1 LKNRLAAR
9 CKRQSAINRMS
20 QQAARKWIGM
30 IAFGLLPACMTLP
43 RENAGAEISLQK
55 TGLPQAE
62 LLLQQARRLDDESDA
77 AAVFRLRAAEI
88 AWTELSGRGG
98 SVQKVESLP
107 PNDQKALKILARSAE
122 ELAPLFVGKGKVRQ
136 RNFTYAGRSY
146 RVEAARD
153 ATPTVYSP
161 ARLVSV
167 RPAREVPRKLMDNWF
182 EETGAGAPLSPRWYQ
197 TEGSG
202 IERFVPPRGYI
213 EPLTAVLA
221 FSGPAKPGV
230 ARVATLTAYDPTA
243 VSRVRLGNADYPL
256 AADFTAPIVDRTRD
270 ISELRLA
277 LRGLFHPDAGDAS
290 LVMLQPYD
298 SKRIPV
304 VLVHG
309 LNSHPRMWRNVVN
322 DLNAHP
328 DLRGKFQFWVF
339 HYPSG
344 WPISYSAMRLR
355 EELAALS
362 RIVGP
367 QKNMVF
373 VGHSM
378 GGLLSR
384 MQVISPKRTL
394 WDEVL
399 GKEADSVYATMPA
412 DHIVRRSL
420 IFKSNPQIGRVV
432 FICVPHRGSG
442 LADMT
447 FAGVFNSLIRLPG
460 RVVTAVSDLPEA
472 VMENRPVTSIA
483 GLSPSN
489 PLFTALEKNPIKV
502 PHHSIIGDRGRG
514 DSPYSSDGVV
524 PFSSSH
530 LATAESELIVPGPH
544 GSYDLPETIDEL
556 ERILRVHLK
565 SIGKVRQP
573 QIKSPPTPKP

>member
-1 LKNRLAAR
+1 MT
-9 CKRQSAINRMS
+9 AIGIRVIREVIC
-20 QQAARKWIGM
+20 A
-30 IAFGLLPACMTLP
+30 IAVCVLPACVSVP
-43 RENAGAEISLQK
+43 REETGAAVALQ
-55 TGLPQAE
+55 GSDLPQAE
-62 LLLQQARRLDDESDA
+62 LLLRNAKRLDEDSDA

-88 AWTELSGRGG
+88 AWGRLGDRSGA
-98 SVQKVESLP
+98 VKKVETLP
-107 PNDQKALKILARSAE
+107 ADEQQALRILASSAE
-122 ELAPLFVGKGKVRQ
+122 GLAPVFVGKR
-136 RNFTYAGRSY
+136 RERIRTFTYAGLSY

-153 ATPTVYSP
+153 AAPGVYAP
-161 ARLVSV
+161 ARLTSV
-167 RPAREVPRKLMDNWF
+167 RPARDVPRQLMADWF
-182 EETGAGAPLSPRWYQ
+182 EETGAGAPLSPKWYQ
-197 TEGSG
+197 STEGG
-202 IERFVPPRGYI
+202 IDRFVPRSGYI

-221 FSGPAKPGV
+221 FSSPAKPG
-230 ARVATLTAYDPTA
+230 APRVATLTAYDPTA
-243 VSRVRLGNADYPL
+243 VGRVRLQNAEYPL

-270 ISELRLA
+270 ISEFRMA
-277 LRGLFHPDAGDAS
+277 LGGLFRPDGRDAS

-322 DLNAHP
+322 TLNADP
-328 DLRGKFQFWVF
+328 QLRGRLQFWVF
-339 HYPSG
+339 QYPSG

-367 QKNMVF
+367 QRDMVF

-384 MQVISPKRTL
+384 MQVISPGRSL
-394 WDEVL
+394 WNGLL
-399 GKEADSVYATMPA
+399 GDDAERLYATMPA
-412 DHIVRRSL
+412 DHMVRRSL
-420 IFKSNPQIGRVV
+420 LFQSNKQIGRVV

-447 FAGVFNSLIRLPG
+447 FAGAFSRLIRLPG
-460 RVVTAVSDLPEA
+460 RFVTAVADLPEA
-472 VMENRPVTSIA
+472 FIKNRPLTSIA

-489 PLFTALEKNPIKV
+489 PLFAALEKTPIEV

-530 LATAESELIVPGPH
+530 LASADSELIVPGPH
-544 GSYDLPETIDEL
+544 GSYDLPQTIDEL
-556 ERILRVHLK
+556 ERILLLHLK
-565 SIGKVRQP
+565 SIGNVRQP
-573 QIKSPPTPKP
+573 KAKTPPASSR

>member
-1 LKNRLAAR
+1 MRD
-9 CKRQSAINRMS
+9 MS
-20 QQAARKWIGM
+20 VRIIKGVIFSVT
-30 IAFGLLPACMTLP
+30 IVLIPACVTVP
-43 RENAGAEISLQK
+43 HEDASAEASLQK
-55 TGLPQAE
+55 AGLPQAE
-62 LLLQQARRLDDESDA
+62 FLLSQAKRLDDESDA

-88 AWTELSGRGG
+88 AWTELGGRTG
-98 SVQKVESLP
+98 SVKNVESLP
-107 PNDQKALKILARSAE
+107 AEDQQALKVLARSAE
-122 ELAPLFVGKGKVRQ
+122 ELAPLFVGKGKARQ
-136 RNFTYAGRSY
+136 RNFIYGGRSY
-146 RVEAARD
+146 RIEAARD
-153 ATPTVYSP
+153 ATPSIHAP
-161 ARLVSV
+161 AKLISV

-182 EETGAGAPLSPRWYQ
+182 EETGAGAPLSPKWYQ
-197 TEGSG
+197 TTGSG
-202 IERFVPPRGYI
+202 IERFVPRRGYI

-221 FSGPAKPGV
+221 FSSPAKSGV
-230 ARVATLTAYDPTA
+230 PRVATLTAYDPTA
-243 VSRVRLGNADYPL
+243 VGRVRLGNAEYPL

-277 LRGLFHPDAGDAS
+277 LAGLFRPDAGDAS

-339 HYPSG
+339 QYPSG
-344 WPISYSAMRLR
+344 WPISYSSMRLR

-362 RIVGP
+362 RVVGP

-384 MQVISPKRTL
+384 MQVMSPSRTL
-394 WDEVL
+394 WDEIL
-399 GKEADSVYATMPA
+399 GEEADQVYSTMPA
-412 DHIVRRSL
+412 NHIVRRSL
-420 IFKSNPQIGRVV
+420 IFQSNPQIGRVV

-442 LADMT
+442 LADMN
-447 FAGVFNSLIRLPG
+447 FAGMFNSLIRLPG

-472 VMENRPVTSIA
+472 VIKNRPVTSIA

-489 PLFTALEKNPIKV
+489 PLFTALEKIPIEV

-514 DSPYSSDGVV
+514 DSPNSSDGVV

-530 LATAESELIVPGPH
+530 LSTAESELIVPGPH
-544 GSYDLPETIDEL
+544 GSYDLPETINEL
-556 ERILRVHLK
+556 ERILQLHLK
-565 SIGKVRQP
+565 SAGLIRQR
-573 QIKSPPTPKP
+573 QVKSPPAPKR

>member
-1 LKNRLAAR
+1 
-9 CKRQSAINRMS
+9 MS
-20 QQAARKWIGM
+20 VKIIKGVIFSVTIGL
-30 IAFGLLPACMTLP
+30 IPACVTVP
-43 RENAGAEISLQK
+43 HEDASAEASLQK
-55 TGLPQAE
+55 AGLPQAE
-62 LLLQQARRLDDESDA
+62 FLLSQAKRLDDESDA

-88 AWTELSGRGG
+88 AWTELGGRTG
-98 SVQKVESLP
+98 SVKNVESLP
-107 PNDQKALKILARSAE
+107 AEDQQALKVLARSAE
-122 ELAPLFVGKGKVRQ
+122 ELAPLFVGKGKARQ
-136 RNFTYAGRSY
+136 RNFTYGGRSY
-146 RVEAARD
+146 RIEAARD
-153 ATPTVYSP
+153 ATPSIHAP
-161 ARLVSV
+161 AKLISV

-182 EETGAGAPLSPRWYQ
+182 EETGAGAPLSPKWYQ
-197 TEGSG
+197 TTGSG

-221 FSGPAKPGV
+221 FSSPAKSGV
-230 ARVATLTAYDPTA
+230 PRVATLTAYDPTA
-243 VSRVRLGNADYPL
+243 VGRVRLGNAEYPL

-277 LRGLFHPDAGDAS
+277 LAGLFRPDAGDAS

-339 HYPSG
+339 QYPSG
-344 WPISYSAMRLR
+344 WPISYSSMRLR

-362 RIVGP
+362 RVVGP

-384 MQVISPKRTL
+384 MQVMSPSRTL
-394 WDEVL
+394 WDEIL
-399 GKEADSVYATMPA
+399 GEEADQVYSTMPA
-412 DHIVRRSL
+412 NHIVRRSL
-420 IFKSNPQIGRVV
+420 IFQSNPQIGRVV

-442 LADMT
+442 LADMN
-447 FAGVFNSLIRLPG
+447 FAGMFNSLIRLPG

-472 VMENRPVTSIA
+472 VIKNRPVTSIA

-489 PLFTALEKNPIKV
+489 PLFTALEKIPIEV

-514 DSPYSSDGVV
+514 DSPNSSDGVV

-530 LATAESELIVPGPH
+530 LSTAESELIVPGPH

-556 ERILRVHLK
+556 ERILQLHLK
-565 SIGKVRQP
+565 SAGLIRQR
-573 QIKSPPTPKP
+573 QVKSPPAPKR

>member
-1 LKNRLAAR
+1 MRD
-9 CKRQSAINRMS
+9 MS
-20 QQAARKWIGM
+20 VRIIKGVIFSVT
-30 IAFGLLPACMTLP
+30 IVLIPACVTVP
-43 RENAGAEISLQK
+43 HEDASAEASLQK
-55 TGLPQAE
+55 AGLPQAE
-62 LLLQQARRLDDESDA
+62 FLLSQAKRLDDESDA

-88 AWTELSGRGG
+88 AWTELGGRTG
-98 SVQKVESLP
+98 SVKNVESLP
-107 PNDQKALKILARSAE
+107 AEDQQALKVLARSAE
-122 ELAPLFVGKGKVRQ
+122 ELAPLFVGKGKARQ
-136 RNFTYAGRSY
+136 RNFTYGGRSY
-146 RVEAARD
+146 RIEAARD
-153 ATPTVYSP
+153 ATPSIHAP
-161 ARLVSV
+161 AKLISV

-182 EETGAGAPLSPRWYQ
+182 EETGAGAPLSPKWYQ
-197 TEGSG
+197 TTGSG

-221 FSGPAKPGV
+221 FSSPAKSGV
-230 ARVATLTAYDPTA
+230 PRVATLTAYDPTA
-243 VSRVRLGNADYPL
+243 VGRVRLGNAEYPL

-277 LRGLFHPDAGDAS
+277 LAGLFRPDAGDAS

-339 HYPSG
+339 QYPSG
-344 WPISYSAMRLR
+344 WPISYSSMRLR

-362 RIVGP
+362 RVVGP

-384 MQVISPKRTL
+384 MQVMSPSRTL
-394 WDEVL
+394 WDEIL
-399 GKEADSVYATMPA
+399 GEEADQVYSTMPA
-412 DHIVRRSL
+412 NHIVRRSL
-420 IFKSNPQIGRVV
+420 IFQSNPQIGRVV

-442 LADMT
+442 LADMN
-447 FAGVFNSLIRLPG
+447 FAGMFNSLIRLPG

-472 VMENRPVTSIA
+472 VIKNRPVTSIA

-489 PLFTALEKNPIKV
+489 PLFTALEKIPIEV

-514 DSPYSSDGVV
+514 DSPNSSDGVV

-530 LATAESELIVPGPH
+530 LSTAESELIVPGPH
-544 GSYDLPETIDEL
+544 GSYDLPETINEL
-556 ERILRVHLK
+556 ERILQLHLK
-565 SIGKVRQP
+565 SAGLIRQR
-573 QIKSPPTPKP
+573 QVKSPPAPKR

>member
-1 LKNRLAAR
+1 
-9 CKRQSAINRMS
+9 MV
-20 QQAARKWIGM
+20 
-30 IAFGLLPACMTLP
+30 GLLPACVSVP
-43 RENAGAEISLQK
+43 REGTGTADALQK
-55 TGLPQAE
+55 AGLPQAE
-62 LLLQQARRLDDESDA
+62 LLLRQAKQLDEDSDA
-77 AAVFRLRAAEI
+77 AAVLRLRAAEI
-88 AWTELSGRGG
+88 AWGELSGRGG
-98 SVQKVESLP
+98 VVKKVESLP
-107 PNDQKALKILARSAE
+107 ADEQQALKILARSAE
-122 ELAPLFVGKGKVRQ
+122 ELAPIFVGKGRERE

-153 ATPTVYSP
+153 ANPGIYSP
-161 ARLVSV
+161 ARLESV
-167 RPAREVPRKLMDNWF
+167 RPAREVPRKLMANWF
-182 EETGAGAPLSPRWYQ
+182 EETGAGAPLSPKWYQ
-197 TEGSG
+197 SKESG
-202 IERFVPPRGYI
+202 IDRFVPSRGYI

-221 FSGPAKPGV
+221 FSGPAKPG
-230 ARVATLTAYDPTA
+230 APRLATLTAYDPTA
-243 VSRVRLGNADYPL
+243 VGRVRLGNAEYPL

-277 LRGLFHPDAGDAS
+277 LGGLFRPDASDAS

-309 LNSHPRMWRNVVN
+309 LNSHPRMWRNVIN
-322 DLNAHP
+322 DLNADP
-328 DLRGKFQFWVF
+328 QLRGKFQYWVF
-339 HYPSG
+339 QYPSG

-367 QKNMVF
+367 QQDMVF

-384 MQVISPKRTL
+384 MQVISPGRSL

-399 GKEADSVYATMPA
+399 GDDADKVHATMPA
-412 DHIVRRSL
+412 DHIVKRSL
-420 IFKSNPQIGRVV
+420 IFQSNKQIGRVV

-447 FAGVFNSLIRLPG
+447 FAGMFNSLIRLPG

-483 GLSPSN
+483 GLSPGN
-489 PLFTALEKNPIKV
+489 PLFTALEKTPIEV

-514 DSPYSSDGVV
+514 DSPNSSDGVV

-530 LATAESELIVPGPH
+530 LASAESELIVPGPH
-544 GSYDLPETIDEL
+544 GSYDLPQTISEL
-556 ERILRVHLK
+556 ERILELHLK
-565 SIGKVRQP
+565 SIGNVRQS
-573 QIKSPPTPKP
+573 QSKSPPAPKR

>member
-1 LKNRLAAR
+1 
-9 CKRQSAINRMS
+9 MS
-20 QQAARKWIGM
+20 VKIIKGV
-30 IAFGLLPACMTLP
+30 IFSVTIVLIPACVTVP
-43 RENAGAEISLQK
+43 HEDASAEASLQK
-55 TGLPQAE
+55 AGLPQAE
-62 LLLQQARRLDDESDA
+62 FLLSQAKRLDDESDA

-88 AWTELSGRGG
+88 AWTELGGRTG
-98 SVQKVESLP
+98 SVKNVESLP
-107 PNDQKALKILARSAE
+107 AEDQQALKVLARSAE
-122 ELAPLFVGKGKVRQ
+122 ELAPLFVGKGKARQ
-136 RNFTYAGRSY
+136 RNFIYGGRSY
-146 RVEAARD
+146 RIEAARD
-153 ATPTVYSP
+153 ATPSIHAP
-161 ARLVSV
+161 AKLISV

-182 EETGAGAPLSPRWYQ
+182 EETGAGAPLSPKWYQ
-197 TEGSG
+197 TTGSG

-221 FSGPAKPGV
+221 FSSPAKSGV
-230 ARVATLTAYDPTA
+230 PRVATLTAYDPTA
-243 VSRVRLGNADYPL
+243 VGRVRLGNAEYPL

-277 LRGLFHPDAGDAS
+277 LAGLFRPDAGDAS

-339 HYPSG
+339 QYPSG
-344 WPISYSAMRLR
+344 WPISYSSMRLR

-362 RIVGP
+362 RVVGP

-384 MQVISPKRTL
+384 MQVMSPSRTL
-394 WDEVL
+394 WDEIL
-399 GKEADSVYATMPA
+399 GEEADQVYSTMPA
-412 DHIVRRSL
+412 NHIVRRSL
-420 IFKSNPQIGRVV
+420 IFQSNPQIGRVV

-442 LADMT
+442 LADMN
-447 FAGVFNSLIRLPG
+447 FAGMFNSLIRLPG

-472 VMENRPVTSIA
+472 VIKNRPVTSIA

-489 PLFTALEKNPIKV
+489 PLFTALEKIPIEV

-514 DSPYSSDGVV
+514 DSPNSSDGVV

-530 LATAESELIVPGPH
+530 LSTAESELIVPGPH

-556 ERILRVHLK
+556 ERILQLHLK
-565 SIGKVRQP
+565 SAGLIRQR
-573 QIKSPPTPKP
+573 QVKSPPAPKR

>member
-1 LKNRLAAR
+1 MSVRAAR
-9 CKRQSAINRMS
+9 GIIFAVTV
-20 QQAARKWIGM
+20 
-30 IAFGLLPACMTLP
+30 GLIPACVTVP
-43 RENAGAEISLQK
+43 REDAGAEVSLQK

-62 LLLQQARRLDDESDA
+62 LLLRQAARMDDDSDA
-77 AAVFRLRAAEI
+77 AAVFRMRAAEI
-88 AWTELSGRGG
+88 AWGELSGRSGN
-98 SVQKVESLP
+98 VKKVESLP
-107 PNDQKALKILARSAE
+107 MEEQQALKILARSAE
-122 ELAPLFVGKGKVRQ
+122 ELAPIFVGKGKERE

-146 RVEAARD
+146 RIEAARD
-153 ATPTVYSP
+153 ATPSVHAP
-161 ARLVSV
+161 AKLVSV

-182 EETGAGAPLSPRWYQ
+182 EEAGAGAPLSPKWYQ
-197 TEGSG
+197 TTGSG

-221 FSGPAKPGV
+221 FSGPAKPGGP
-230 ARVATLTAYDPTA
+230 RLATLTAYDPTA
-243 VSRVRLGNADYPL
+243 VSRVRLGNAEYPL

-277 LRGLFHPDAGDAS
+277 LAGLFRPDASDAS

-339 HYPSG
+339 QYPSG
-344 WPISYSAMRLR
+344 WPISYSSMRLR

-362 RIVGP
+362 RVVGP

-384 MQVISPKRTL
+384 MQVISPGRTL

-399 GKEADSVYATMPA
+399 GEEANKIYATMPA
-412 DHIVRRSL
+412 NHIVRRSL
-420 IFKSNPQIGRVV
+420 IFQSNPQIGRVV

-447 FAGVFNSLIRLPG
+447 FAGMFNSLIRLPG

-472 VMENRPVTSIA
+472 VIKNRPVTSIA

-489 PLFTALEKNPIKV
+489 PLFTALEKTPIEV

-514 DSPYSSDGVV
+514 DSPNSSDGVV

-530 LATAESELIVPGPH
+530 LASAESELIVPGPH
-544 GSYDLPETIDEL
+544 GSYDKPQTIDEL
-556 ERILRVHLK
+556 ERILQLHLK
-565 SIGKVRQP
+565 SAGPVRQR
-573 QIKSPPTPKP
+573 QVKSPPASKP